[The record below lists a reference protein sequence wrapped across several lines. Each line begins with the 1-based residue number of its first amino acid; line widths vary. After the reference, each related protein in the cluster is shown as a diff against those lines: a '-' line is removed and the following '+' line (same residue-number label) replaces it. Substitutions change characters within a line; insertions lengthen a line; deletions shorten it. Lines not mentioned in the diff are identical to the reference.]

1 MRSGSNIIE
10 HRFVARQTLRVLMTQ
25 FAKQETKKR
34 CVTLLLL
41 PKLDNRVRVLNVD
54 VDVYVDVFVR
64 MCMFMCMCMWMW
76 MWMWM
81 CPCVRVCE
89 IQLWY
94 LCLTLMIQYHVW
106 RCVYV

>member
-1 MRSGSNIIE
+1 
-10 HRFVARQTLRVLMTQ
+10 MTQ

-64 MCMFMCMCMWMW
+64 MCMFMFMCMWMW

-81 CPCVRVCE
+81 CPCVREWASLQHTAYV
-89 IQLWY
+89 Y
-94 LCLTLMIQYHVW
+94 LCETCTLPVPAQQFATFFSNSHKNIEID
-106 RCVYV
+106 